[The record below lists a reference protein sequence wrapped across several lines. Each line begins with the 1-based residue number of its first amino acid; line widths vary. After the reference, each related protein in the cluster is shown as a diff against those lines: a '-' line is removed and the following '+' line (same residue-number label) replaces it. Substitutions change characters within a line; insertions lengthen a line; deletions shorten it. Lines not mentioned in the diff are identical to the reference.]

1 MTDKKR
7 CTRCDTV
14 KPVSEFH
21 AHPKTADGYQP
32 SCRPCHNALAAQSQ
46 KSRPFRSRLVAAKY
60 RAKKKGLPFNLTEEY
75 LKQIW
80 TGTCPVFH
88 TKLSLPVHGDPSQPK
103 HVCSLDRIHPELG
116 YVIGNVEWIS
126 FEANRLKLDTDSSA
140 DLFAVAQHL
149 QLRER
154 EIARHAEQQQQQQ
167 ES

>member
-7 CTRCDTV
+7 CTCCGVV
-14 KPVSEFH
+14 KPVSEFN
-21 AHPKTADGYQP
+21 ANPRSADGYQ
-32 SCRPCHNALAAQSQ
+32 SWCRPCAAAKARQSQ
-46 KSRPFRSRLVAAKY
+46 LDNPFRHHAVSVKH

-88 TKLSLPVHGDPSQPK
+88 TKLSLPVHGDKSQPK
-103 HVCSLDRIHPELG
+103 HVSSLDRIRPELG
-116 YVIGNVEWIS
+116 YVIGNVEWVS
-126 FEANRLKLDTDSSA
+126 YEANRLKLDTDSSA

-154 EIARHAEQQQQQQ
+154 EIARHAEQQQ

>member
-21 AHPKTADGYQP
+21 ANSAAADGYQHY
-32 SCRPCHNALAAQSQ
+32 CRPCHKASSLQSAKSHPFRHRLAA
-46 KSRPFRSRLVAAKY
+46 AKT

-103 HVCSLDRIHPELG
+103 HICSLDRIRPELG

-126 FEANRLKLDTDSSA
+126 FEANRLKLDTDNSA

-154 EIARHAEQQQQQQ
+154 EIARHAEQQQQQ

>member
-7 CTRCDTV
+7 CPRCDTV

-21 AHPKTADGYQP
+21 ANSSTADGYQRY
-32 SCRPCHNALAAQSQ
+32 CRPCHKASSLQSQ
-46 KSRPFRSRLVAAKY
+46 KSHPFRSRLVAAKA

-88 TKLSLPVHGDPSQPK
+88 TKLSLPAHGDPSQPK
-103 HVCSLDRIHPELG
+103 HICSLDRIRPELG

-126 FEANRLKLDTDSSA
+126 FEANRLKLDTDNST

-154 EIARHAEQQQQQQ
+154 EIARHAEQQQQQ

>member
-7 CTRCDTV
+7 CRRCDTV
-14 KPVSEFH
+14 QPVSEFQT
-21 AHPKTADGYQP
+21 HPKTVDGYQP
-32 SCRPCHNALAAQSQ
+32 WCRTCATASAIQSQ
-46 KSRPFRSRLVAAKY
+46 KSHPFRSRLASTKH

-88 TKLSLPVHGDPSQPK
+88 TKLNLPVHGDPSQPK
-103 HVCSLDRIHPELG
+103 HTCSLDRIRPELG
-116 YVIGNVEWIS
+116 YIIGNVEWIS

-154 EIARHAEQQQQQQ
+154 EIARHAEQQQQ